1 MILARKSGRE
11 TGFTL
16 IELLVVIAVIAILAA
31 LLLPVLSRA
40 KEQGYTA
47 VCKSNLRQL
56 GIAMASYTSDAKA
69 YPYFCLG
76 YSVPGGVG
84 NAPYWEEL
92 LQPYAGAA
100 WDTNLANGHVGS
112 KSLLFLCPSY
122 ARLLNLTPYVAPMWD
137 EQHGMGAYAYNQ
149 RGVWTPDAP
158 FYLGLGG
165 TAIASGLVPTPT
177 LEPDVRKPSLMV
189 AITDSP
195 IGPMPS
201 GASYQGQVY
210 GMADF
215 TDPSGFDDYQAVI
228 GQIPTGWDPICNQSV
243 TSAIQQRHL
252 NRWQVVF
259 CDGHVQDCKT
269 ADLFN
274 FNDNA
279 VLSLRNKD
287 NLPHREMLPAG
298 Y

>member
-1 MILARKSGRE
+1 MIHGRKSGRE

-31 LLLPVLSRA
+31 LLLPVLNRA
-40 KEQGYTA
+40 KDQGYTA

-56 GIAMASYTSDAKA
+56 GIALAGYTIDAKA

-76 YSVPGGVG
+76 EAIAGGIA

-100 WDTNLANGHVGS
+100 WKVNLANGQVDS
-112 KSLLFLCPSY
+112 KSRLFLCPSY
-122 ARLLNLTPYVAPMWD
+122 ARLFNLTPYVAPVWD
-137 EQHGMGAYAYNQ
+137 EQHGVGAYAYNH
-149 RGVWTPDAP
+149 RGVWTPNAP

-165 TAIASGLVPTPT
+165 TEIASGLVPTPT
-177 LEPDVRKPSLMV
+177 QGTDVRKPSLMV

-195 IGPMPS
+195 IQPMPS

-215 TDPSGFDDYQAVI
+215 TEQTGFDDYQAMS
-228 GQIPTGWDPICNQSV
+228 GQIPIGWDPICKQSV
-243 TSAIQQRHL
+243 TSAIDQRHL

-259 CDGHVQDCKT
+259 CDAHVQAYKT

-274 FNDNA
+274 FNDND

-287 NLPHREMLPAG
+287 NLPHREMLPPG